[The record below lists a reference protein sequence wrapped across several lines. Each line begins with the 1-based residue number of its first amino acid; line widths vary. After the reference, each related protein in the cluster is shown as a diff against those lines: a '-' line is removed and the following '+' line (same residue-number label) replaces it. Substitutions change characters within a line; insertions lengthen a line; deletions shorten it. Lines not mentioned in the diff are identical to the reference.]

1 MLHQIH
7 LEVPLGPSAEPSC
20 YFEHLVWILAFTA
33 VPLVLFVLAIVVVKI
48 CFLLVLKLI
57 LALLRYFS

>member
-33 VPLVLFVLAIVVVKI
+33 VPLVLFVWQL
-48 CFLLVLKLI
+48 
-57 LALLRYFS
+57 